1 MIVEEWSRLRHDLRS
16 AFNNLRLSLA
26 AMDTETDPRE
36 KLQWLD
42 YMEKAADKCAATVEQ
57 ILVLADSQ
65 PAGRQ

>member
-26 AMDTETDPRE
+26 AMDTETEATE

-42 YMEKAADKCAATVEQ
+42 YMDKAADKCAATVDQ
-57 ILVLADSQ
+57 ILAKAESE
-65 PAGRQ
+65 AASRS